1 MDKPTP
7 NPALPPRAR
16 LAGTMALMALALP
29 AGPALAADL
38 IIAPATE
45 AGVEAGA
52 ATGRDWTGPRVGTEL
67 LAGARGSLTYETST
81 PTTYHFSET
90 GFAPG
95 LFAGYDWQF
104 RPRWV
109 GGVEIG
115 WSRSNLDFAPLP
127 MFDSMLD
134 ARSQLGLTGRLGYLT
149 GDNTLAYGR
158 LGLARSAVDVPE
170 GFTDVAGKTLNA
182 AVIGAG
188 IETFVNDRVSA
199 RVEMRYLHGL
209 DTLETVDLVSF
220 EMDQLQVAAGISY
233 HWDQKRQAEAL
244 PPSEA
249 VWTGFL
255 AGMTAAYAPGAMDNR
270 VAGDLYGP
278 YAAGRAAVGLHL
290 GYDWQVNE
298 DWVVGAQYE
307 FIRLDQKFRDPGA
320 DTIAPSG
327 PTVFATLK
335 SSQAISLRLGRLLQ
349 PETLLYGTLGRS
361 QMKVSASTDFYPLD
375 GGGSR
380 SLGGWQF
387 GLGMET
393 AFSRHLSMRVEG
405 VYTDAQDD
413 LVTTNAQNEQVRLS
427 PSVLSGRIGLSYR
440 F

>member
-7 NPALPPRAR
+7 IPAFPPRTG
-16 LAGTMALMALALP
+16 LAGAMALALALP
-29 AGPALAADL
+29 AMPALAADL
-38 IIAPATE
+38 LIVAEAPAAE
-45 AGVEAGA
+45 
-52 ATGRDWTGPRVGTEL
+52 GRDWTGPRVGIEL
-67 LAGARGSLTYETST
+67 PAGARGSLTYTTST
-81 PTTYHFSET
+81 PTTYRFSET
-90 GFAPG
+90 GLAPG

-109 GGVEIG
+109 GGVEAG
-115 WSRSNLDFAPLP
+115 WSKPNLDFAPLP
-127 MFDSMLD
+127 QFGPMLEVGG
-134 ARSQLGLTGRLGYLT
+134 QLSLTGRLGYLT
-149 GDNTLAYGR
+149 GDNSLAYGR
-158 LGLARSAVDVPE
+158 LGFARTAIDVAE
-170 GFTDVAGKTLNA
+170 GFDDTASKTLNA

-188 IETFVNDRVSA
+188 IESVVNDRISA

-209 DTLETVDLVSF
+209 DTLRTVDQVSF
-220 EMDQLQVAAGISY
+220 EMDELQVAAGISY
-233 HWDQKRQAEAL
+233 HWQQHRQAEAL

-249 VWTGFL
+249 VWTGFH
-255 AGMTAAYAPGAMDNR
+255 AGLTLGYAPGAMDNR

-278 YAAGRAAVGLHL
+278 YAAGRAAGGLQL
-290 GYDWQVNE
+290 GYDWQVNQN
-298 DWVVGAQYE
+298 WVVGAQYE

-320 DTIAPSG
+320 DTIATSG

-335 SSQAISLRLGRLLQ
+335 SSQAISLRFGRLIQ
-349 PETLLYGTLGRS
+349 PETLLYGSVGRS
-361 QMKVSASTDFYPLD
+361 QMKLAASPDFYPLD
-375 GGGSR
+375 GGGNQ

-405 VYTDAQDD
+405 VYTDARDD

-427 PSVLSGRIGLSYR
+427 PSVFSGRIGLSYR